1 MGRWTIRRTMIL
13 IAAVAGLLGG
23 YRFLGSVFD
32 VREQSCGPNYQ
43 CASCQRNLVLG
54 ILQCANETGSFPR
67 GTWPN
72 ADLRPDDRLS
82 FYFATL
88 PYLENEDLAKSID
101 SAAGWKAPQNRPAAT
116 QRIAVMRCPE
126 APSQIPGGYSF
137 TPHIGIAGLGVDAP
151 ILPKG
156 HPRAGVFG
164 YDRQTTLKDITDGT
178 FCTMVLAESSRSYGS
193 WLTGGHATVRGL
205 DPSDQPYLGTDRQ
218 YGGLHFSRY
227 SNGGG
232 NVAFADGSVR
242 FISETVDPRIFEAL
256 STIAGGEN
264 LPPEAFSP
272 Q

>member
-23 YRFLGSVFD
+23 CRFLGWVFAG
-32 VREQSCGPNYQ
+32 RELNCGHNMQ

-54 ILQCANETGSFPR
+54 ILQYIYKTGSFPR

-72 ADLRPDDRLS
+72 ADLKPDERLS

-88 PYLENEDLAKSID
+88 PYLDNEDLAKSID
-101 SAAGWKAPQNRPAAT
+101 QAGGWRAPQNRPAAVE
-116 QRIAVMRCPE
+116 RIGVMNCPQT
-126 APSQIPGGYSF
+126 PRQVPGGYVC
-137 TPHIGIAGLGVDAP
+137 TAYIGIAGLGVDAP
-151 ILPKG
+151 VLPRG
-156 HPRAGVFG
+156 HRRAGIFG
-164 YDRQTTLKDITDGT
+164 YDRQTTLKDITDGA

-205 DPSDQPYLGTDRQ
+205 NQSDQPYLGIDRQ
-218 YGGLHFSRY
+218 FGGLHFSRY
-227 SNGGG
+227 GNGGA
-232 NVAFADGSVR
+232 NIAFADGSVR
-242 FISETVDPRIFEAL
+242 FISETIDPRVFEAL

-264 LPPEAFSP
+264 LPWKTWTT